1 MRSDGRSGT
10 RLVSVSSGSG
20 GASSGSSGGL
30 PPGPPGSGRR
40 VRLGDPRRRLRIVAI
55 LGAVLLALI
64 SLRLLQ
70 LQGLDRRRYALQAE
84 HQRLR
89 TVALAATRGQIQ
101 DRNGVALATEVDA
114 RDVYADPREI
124 KDAYGTATALSR
136 VLHRPLDEIFSKLVT
151 RLSFIY
157 LARGVDPS
165 VGNAITK
172 LDKAG
177 VGVLPA
183 SRRMYPDGGLAGSVV
198 GFTNIDGKGQAGIE
212 QEFNSLLTG
221 RSGSLTVEED
231 PSGHQIPTGIHREK
245 TPVQGVDVQLTV
257 DRDIQW
263 AAQSAL
269 VAQVKAVQAD
279 FGMILVTNPRT
290 GEIYAMANA
299 PSYDPN
305 EPGKYPGSY
314 VNPVVSTPYEPGS
327 VAKVATIGAALQKH
341 VFTPLSPFNVPNS
354 MRVDGYTITDAEGAG
369 GHYTL
374 TGVLAKSSNLGTVQ
388 VANQIG
394 NSAVEASMRAF
405 GLGAPTGISLPGE
418 SSGILTKSS
427 TWSQITADNIPFGQ
441 GMSATALQIADMY
454 GAIANGGVWVAPR
467 IVKGTTEPGHAEK
480 WTTVGPTHRVLSA
493 DTAKTLSQMLEM
505 VTSKG
510 GTAPG
515 AAIPGYRVA
524 GKTGTAQRAANGKYQ
539 GYVGSFVG
547 FAPADNP
554 QVLVYVVLNNPKNGH
569 FGAQVAAPVFKQV
582 MQFALASL
590 RIPPTDTPAPTIP
603 LDAP

>member
-1 MRSDGRSGT
+1 M
-10 RLVSVSSGSG
+10 RLVSVPGQH
-20 GASSGSSGGL
+20 GSSGGR
-30 PPGPPGSGRR
+30 PPEPPSGSGR
-40 VRLGDPRRRLRIVAI
+40 VRLGDQHRRLRIVAI

-70 LQGLDRRRYALQAE
+70 LQGLDSRRYSLQAE
-84 HQRLR
+84 KQRLR
-89 TVALAATRGQIQ
+89 SVDLAATRGAIL
-101 DRNGVALATEVDA
+101 DRNGVALASQIDA
-114 RDVYADPREI
+114 RDIYADPREI
-124 KDAYGTATALSR
+124 KDPLATATALSA
-136 VLHRPLDEIFSKLVT
+136 VLHRPLDEIFAKLVS
-151 RLSFIY
+151 RGSFMY

-172 LDKAG
+172 LDRAG

-183 SRRMYPDGGLAGSVV
+183 SRRVYAAGGLAGSVL

-212 QEFNSLLTG
+212 EQFNSLLTG

-231 PSGHQIPTGIHREK
+231 PNGHQIPTGIHKEK
-245 TPVQGVDVQLTV
+245 SPVQGTDVQLTV

-263 AAQSAL
+263 ATQTAL
-269 VAQVKAVQAD
+269 AAQVKAQRAD
-279 FGMILVTNPRT
+279 FGMALVMNPRT

-305 EPGKYPGSY
+305 NPGKTSTPLS
-314 VNPVVSTPYEPGS
+314 NPVISTPYEPGS

-341 VFTPLSPFNVPNS
+341 VVTPLSPFHVPDFL
-354 MRVDGYTITDAEGAG
+354 RVDGYTIRDAEGAG
-369 GHYTL
+369 GNYTL
-374 TGVLAKSSNLGTVQ
+374 AGVLAKSSNLGTVG
-388 VANQIG
+388 VAQLIG
-394 NSAVEASMRAF
+394 NSAVESSMRSF

-418 SSGILTKSS
+418 SSGVLTKSS
-427 TWSQITADNIPFGQ
+427 TWSAVTADNIPFGQ

-467 IVKGTTEPGHAEK
+467 IVKGTIVPGHTEK
-480 WTTVGPTHRVLSA
+480 STTLGPTHRVLSA
-493 DTAKTLSQMLEM
+493 DTAKTLSEMLEM

-524 GKTGTAQRAANGKYQ
+524 GKTGTAQRAANGGYQ

-554 QVLVYVVLNNPKNGH
+554 QLLVYVVLNNPKVGH
-569 FGAQVAAPVFKQV
+569 FGADVAAPVFKQV

-590 RIPPTDTPAPTIP
+590 RIPPTGTTAPSFP
-603 LDAP
+603 LYAP